1 LIKAYEKHNPNVT
14 LAVLRPLRELCIVF
28 MAFEAKALHVTSI
41 FSSVLLTTSYLESRV
56 WN

>member
-1 LIKAYEKHNPNVT
+1 LIKVYEKHNPNVT